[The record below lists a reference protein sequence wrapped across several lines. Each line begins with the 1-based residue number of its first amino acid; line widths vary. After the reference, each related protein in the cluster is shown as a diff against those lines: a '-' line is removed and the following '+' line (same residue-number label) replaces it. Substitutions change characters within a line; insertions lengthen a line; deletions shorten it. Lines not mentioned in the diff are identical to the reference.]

1 MLAGCL
7 SRRSRTRNPIEFSL
21 FDGLI
26 DVGQSQGKMNSM
38 QIKPARRIEGRVR
51 LPGDKSISH
60 RAALV
65 AAMATGKSQITNFSS
80 SQDCV
85 STLSCLE
92 QLGISI
98 TREKSKIQIESSGR
112 FHAPSGP
119 LDCGNSGSTMRMLAG
134 ILAGQNFNSILTGD
148 NSLLSRPMK
157 RIIAPLELMSARVF
171 SENGRA
177 PLRIEGHSPL
187 KPIEYELPI
196 ASAQLKTCI
205 LFAGLQA
212 DGRTK
217 VKEKL
222 GLTRDH
228 TERMLKWFGA
238 SVDIVPVSSSGAST
252 MVLGPASFA
261 GREVS
266 ISGDFSSATFLIA
279 AAALLPDSELQIE
292 GLGLNPTRTQ
302 FLETLRP
309 VGARIEVIEQREDCN
324 EPVGTIRI
332 RSIEPGETNT
342 EGVPLTISGQL
353 TASLIDELPLLA
365 VVGTQLPGGLV
376 IRDAEELRFKETDRI
391 SAVVKNLRAMG
402 AEVSE
407 SEDGLAVAGPVRLK
421 SAQIDSCGDHRI
433 AMAFSIAGLLAEGE
447 SEISNSEC
455 VAVSFPEFFE
465 CLETIVER

>member
-1 MLAGCL
+1 
-7 SRRSRTRNPIEFSL
+7 L
-21 FDGLI
+21 FASLI
-26 DVGQSQGKMNSM
+26 DDGQRQGKMNSM

-65 AAMATGKSQITNFSS
+65 AAMATGKSQVTNFAS
-80 SQDCV
+80 SQDCA

-98 TREKSKIQIESSGR
+98 VRKGSKIQIESSGR
-112 FHAPSGP
+112 FHAPNGP

-134 ILAGQNFNSILTGD
+134 ILAGQNFSSTLTGD
-148 NSLLSRPMK
+148 NSLRSRPMK

-171 SENGRA
+171 SESGRA
-177 PLRIEGHSPL
+177 PLRIEGHSSL

-196 ASAQLKTCI
+196 ASAQIKTCL

-212 DGRTK
+212 DGRTE
-217 VKEKL
+217 VIEKL

-238 SVDIVPVSSSGAST
+238 PLDIVPANGSSAST
-252 MVLGPASFA
+252 CAVVGPASFA

-266 ISGDFSSATFLIA
+266 IPGDFSSATFLIA
-279 AAALLPDSELQIE
+279 AAALIPDSDLQIE
-292 GLGLNPTRTQ
+292 DVGLNPTRTQ
-302 FLETLRP
+302 FLETLRS
-309 VGARIEVIEQREDCN
+309 VGAGIEVLEQREECN

-332 RSIEPGETNT
+332 RSMEPSETIAP
-342 EGVPLTISGQL
+342 GVPLTISGQL
-353 TASLIDELPLLA
+353 TASLIDELPLMG

-376 IRDAEELRFKETDRI
+376 IRDAKELRFKETDRI
-391 SAVVKNLRAMG
+391 AAVVKNLRAMG
-402 AEVSE
+402 AEVHE
-407 SEDGLAVAGPVRLK
+407 SEDGFAVAGPVRLK
-421 SAQIDSCGDHRI
+421 GALIDSCGDHRI
-433 AMAFSIAGLLAEGE
+433 AMAFSIAGLLAERE

-455 VAVSFPEFFE
+455 VGVSFPEFFN
-465 CLETIVER
+465 CLESVVRRNE